1 MSLEVFWF
9 VDNRKVLNVQDYK
22 FKGISNGYPTFD
34 VSLASVIQ
42 NQMVCYIAEVNAMN
56 SRILA
61 ALFN

>member
-42 NQMVCYIAEVNAMN
+42 
-56 SRILA
+56 RIKIKWFVISQKSIL
-61 ALFN
+61 L